1 METTMSKTSG
11 GSEFIAPNS
20 ERAIHEAKLL
30 GLEVVFPAA
39 DELQID
45 IDNSADYEVFLE
57 HIGILE
63 RYYCT
68 AFEPKETLSRSGGDC
83 KHITVK
89 LHHKISN
96 TERILL
102 QAVLGSD
109 RKREILSLLQ
119 EWGGDA
125 HPTLFLE
132 KPAQPLLG
140 TTVATALLTEGE

>member
-1 METTMSKTSG
+1 MSKTG

-20 ERAIHEAKLL
+20 ERAIHEASLL
-30 GLEVVFPAA
+30 GLDVVFPAA

-57 HIGILE
+57 HVSILE
-63 RYYCT
+63 RHYGT
-68 AFEPKETLSRSGGDC
+68 QLEHKETHSRSGGEC

-89 LHHKISN
+89 LYHNISN

-119 EWGGDA
+119 EWNGDA

-132 KPAQPLLG
+132 KAQPLLG
-140 TTVATALLTEGE
+140 TSVATALITEGQ

>member
-1 METTMSKTSG
+1 MSKSKL

-20 ERAIHEAKLL
+20 ARAIDEAARL
-30 GLEVVFPAA
+30 GLDVVFPAA

-45 IDNSADYEVFLE
+45 IDNEVDYDVFRR

-63 RYYCT
+63 QHYCT
-68 AFEPKETLSRSGGDC
+68 ELEPKETSSRSGGEC

-89 LHHKISN
+89 LPHKVSN

-109 RKREILSLLQ
+109 RTREVLSLLQ
-119 EWGGDA
+119 EWNGDA

-132 KPAQPLLG
+132 RTAQPLLG
-140 TTVATALLTEGE
+140 TGVATALLTEGVAQ